1 MIFQLGSGDGGEVQV
16 GSAHEISLKSIRV
29 LPLSPLLSPPHHACT
44 GSTHHYPSQPTI
56 SSHLISS
63 HHMADAEKTDKS
75 AVGTESNVTEDGG
88 IVKKILKEGEGWQS
102 PGKGADVTGMS

>member
-1 MIFQLGSGDGGEVQV
+1 MGEVQV
-16 GSAHEISLKSIRV
+16 GIGSAHEISLKSIRV
-29 LPLSPLLSPPHHACT
+29 LPLSPSFPLTHACT
-44 GSTHHYPSQPTI
+44 ESTHHCPSQPTI
-56 SSHLISS
+56 PSHLISS

>member
-1 MIFQLGSGDGGEVQV
+1 MVVRFKLVLVVHTKFHSNPYEFYL
-16 GSAHEISLKSIRV
+16 SLPSFH
-29 LPLSPLLSPPHHACT
+29 PHHACT